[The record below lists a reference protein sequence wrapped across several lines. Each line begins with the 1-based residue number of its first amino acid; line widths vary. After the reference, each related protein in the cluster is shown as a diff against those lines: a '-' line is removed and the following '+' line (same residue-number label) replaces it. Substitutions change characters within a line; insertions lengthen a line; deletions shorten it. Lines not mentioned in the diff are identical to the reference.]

1 MSSDRPGD
9 SFAALFEQSATTMKR
24 KPPKVGEVIDAVVV
38 QIGRDAVFFE
48 LDGKRQAFIEAVELR
63 APDGT
68 MPIAVGETVRARVVD
83 VAGGD
88 VRLTPVARVEAAPG
102 VTLVPEQVV
111 TATVERV
118 ESYGIFVQVE
128 GTKGRGGRGLIPNVE
143 LGTPR
148 GADVRKA
155 FPAGTKVTAKILEVG
170 EGKLR
175 LSIRGA
181 KDDAE
186 RKDAETFREKAAAA
200 PAPQTLG
207 TFGDLLKS
215 ASAKSASKKHDP
227 KRR

>member
-1 MSSDRPGD
+1 MSTDRPDD
-9 SFAALFEQSATTMKR
+9 SFAALFEQSASTLKR
-24 KPPKVGEVIDAVVV
+24 KPPKVGDVIDAVVV
-38 QIGRDAVFFE
+38 QVGRDAVFFE

-63 APDGT
+63 TPEGALP
-68 MPIAVGETVRARVVD
+68 AVGDTVRARVVD

-88 VRLTPVARVEAAPG
+88 MRLTPVARVEAAPG
-102 VTLVPEQVV
+102 VTLVAGQVV
-111 TATVERV
+111 TAAVDRI
-118 ESYGIFVQVE
+118 ESYGVFVQVE

-155 FPAGTKVTAKILEVG
+155 FPVGTKVTAKVLEVG

-207 TFGDLLKS
+207 TLGDLLSK
-215 ASAKSASKKHDP
+215 SKKP
-227 KRR
+227 AKKR